1 MWNPSLLAIL
11 PFLWSGAD
19 LLTRPSDVL
28 RSRVAR
34 LEVAELTFET
44 LRLELFE
51 DEAIE
56 AVRDRLVPTGLDGFT
71 WMGHA
76 RGDETSS
83 VVLSVVRGVLS
94 GSVRLA
100 SAQYRIRPHG
110 AGLYR
115 IEEVAPS
122 SEPPERQP
130 LPVGRASR
138 PSAEIDL
145 GTAGERSGSTRT
157 FRWRLP
163 RSRIVFACALYC
175 SGRPSLN
182 SNN

>member
-1 MWNPSLLAIL
+1 MWNPSVLAIL
-11 PFLWSGAD
+11 PLLWSGAD
-19 LLTRPSDVL
+19 LATRSSDVI
-28 RSRVAR
+28 RSRVQP
-34 LEVAELTFET
+34 LLVGNFSGET
-44 LRLELFE
+44 IQLELFE
-51 DEAIE
+51 DDAIE
-56 AVRDRLVPTGLDGFT
+56 AVRDSLLPLEPDGFT
-71 WMGHA
+71 WIGHA

-83 VVLSVVRGVLS
+83 VVISGFRGILSASL
-94 GSVRLA
+94 RLGA
-100 SAQYRIRPHG
+100 AQYRIRPQG
-110 AGLYR
+110 AGLHR